1 MSKIKYCSLDEA
13 WGSTINPQKNQVHFQ
28 EQHKELN
35 DNPLRTPNINY
46 ECSGGIPKVENDYY
60 LNVRPTKKN
69 DEMYENMDPESQELF
84 SFIDSLGIPK
94 KKKDELLNKI
104 KNVFEN
110 ISTENISMD
119 DTISRDNTITRN
131 NSQEHFQNP
140 YYNLRNDNKPTD
152 ILFLILLGVFLI
164 FIMDKK

>member
-1 MSKIKYCSLDEA
+1 MSKIKYCSLEEA

-28 EQHKELN
+28 EEHKELN

-69 DEMYENMDPESQELF
+69 DEMYDNMDPESKDLF
-84 SFIDSLGIPK
+84 SFIDNLGIPK

-119 DTISRDNTITRN
+119 DTITRN

>member
-1 MSKIKYCSLDEA
+1 
-13 WGSTINPQKNQVHFQ
+13 
-28 EQHKELN
+28 
-35 DNPLRTPNINY
+35 
-46 ECSGGIPKVENDYY
+46 
-60 LNVRPTKKN
+60 
-69 DEMYENMDPESQELF
+69 MYDNMDPESQDLF
-84 SFIDSLGIPK
+84 SFIDNLGITP

-110 ISTENISMD
+110 ISTENALV
-119 DTISRDNTITRN
+119 DNTITRG
-131 NSQEHFQNP
+131 NSQENFQNP